1 MRPKAEVDPRTHS
14 PRQRVLTE
22 AQEAAWDRTKER
34 ARNGCLPDAGKL
46 DRDALHDRD
55 AMRREFEP
63 DNE

>member
-1 MRPKAEVDPRTHS
+1 MRPKDEVPPRARS

-22 AQEAAWDRTKER
+22 VRKAAWGRTKEH
-34 ARNGCLPDAGKL
+34 ARNGWLPDAGKL

-55 AMRREFEP
+55 AMRREFQG

>member
-1 MRPKAEVDPRTHS
+1 MRSKAEVPPHAQS
-14 PRQRVLTE
+14 PRRRVLTE
-22 AQEAAWDRTKER
+22 AQKAAWDRTKER